1 MKALGFGVALML
13 VATVVS
19 AQDQRPPAP
28 DAFRVSWQRETD
40 PVARRIEGRV
50 HNDSPFRVTDL
61 RLEVQD
67 LDADGR
73 LVRRTFTQTIGD
85 IVPGGQTS
93 FVFEAGSLSSR
104 TTSCQARLANLA
116 EGARPTDAREV
127 GGRQPS

>member
-73 LVRRTFTQTIGD
+73 LVGRTFTRTIGD

-93 FVFEAGSLSSR
+93 FVFEAMPEAVSYRFAVVSYDVVSG
-104 TTSCQARLANLA
+104 
-116 EGARPTDAREV
+116 PAREP
-127 GGRQPS
+127 R

>member
-19 AQDQRPPAP
+19 AQDQRSPAP

-73 LVRRTFTQTIGD
+73 LVGRTFTRTIGD

-93 FVFEAGSLSSR
+93 FVFEAMPEAVSYRFAVVSYDVVSG
-104 TTSCQARLANLA
+104 
-116 EGARPTDAREV
+116 PAREP
-127 GGRQPS
+127 R

>member
-1 MKALGFGVALML
+1 VGPVVLAMKALGFGVALML

-19 AQDQRPPAP
+19 AQDQRSPAP

-40 PVARRIEGRV
+40 PVARRIEGR
-50 HNDSPFRVTDL
+50 DL

-73 LVRRTFTQTIGD
+73 LVGRTFTRTIGD

-93 FVFEAGSLSSR
+93 FVFEAMPEAVSYRFAVVSYDVVSG
-104 TTSCQARLANLA
+104 
-116 EGARPTDAREV
+116 PAREP
-127 GGRQPS
+127 R

>member
-1 MKALGFGVALML
+1 MKALGFGLALML
-13 VATVVS
+13 VATV
-19 AQDQRPPAP
+19 AWGQDQQPAAT

-73 LVRRTFTQTIGD
+73 LVGRTFTRTIGD

-93 FVFEAGSLSSR
+93 FVFEAMPEAVSYRFAVVSYDVVSG
-104 TTSCQARLANLA
+104 
-116 EGARPTDAREV
+116 PAREP
-127 GGRQPS
+127 R